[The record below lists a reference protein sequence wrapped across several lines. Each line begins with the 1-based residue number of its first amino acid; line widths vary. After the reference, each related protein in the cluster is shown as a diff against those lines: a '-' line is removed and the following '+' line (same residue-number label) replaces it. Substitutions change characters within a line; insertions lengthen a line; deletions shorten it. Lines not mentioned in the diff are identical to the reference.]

1 MTKKQEENGTA
12 DQILRSA
19 ARQFRQNGIGNTTLR
34 GIAKDA
40 GVLLG
45 TVHYWFP
52 SKEAILLALT
62 ERAAGRVQN
71 AINDAIA
78 DEADPS
84 RRLWLAFR
92 AYLNVLISDTAI
104 TTVLLYEYRPREGRE
119 WQTVNRLREEFD
131 RLWDGLI
138 HQAVGAGGIRP
149 GLNLNMVRQF
159 GLGAINWLPQ
169 WYSEDGDLT
178 VDEIAR
184 QFADFFARGV
194 FVQDRVDDWILETSS
209 KASVVNKIGE

>member
-62 ERAAGRVQN
+62 ERAGGRVQN

-209 KASVVNKIGE
+209 KASAVNKIGE